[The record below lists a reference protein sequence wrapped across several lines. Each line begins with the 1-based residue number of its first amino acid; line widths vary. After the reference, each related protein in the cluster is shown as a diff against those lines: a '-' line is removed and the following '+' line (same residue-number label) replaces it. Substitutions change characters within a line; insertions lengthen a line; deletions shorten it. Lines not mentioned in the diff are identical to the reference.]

1 MQMVIIIVEAAAL
14 ILWMIFVKS
23 SFSAKVLTSD
33 KVAFIAD
40 WAYRLVINAKNIL
53 EISTGEEKK
62 RAVLN
67 QLEKIAEKNNISFS
81 KTELS
86 ALIEEAYEKMM
97 LKEDNK
103 NVH

>member
-1 MQMVIIIVEAAAL
+1 MQTVIILVEAAAL
-14 ILWMIFVKS
+14 ILWMIFVKT
-23 SFSAKVLTSD
+23 SFSAKILSSD
-33 KVAFIAD
+33 RVAFIAD

-53 EISTGEEKK
+53 EISTGAEKK
-62 RAVLN
+62 KSVLM

-97 LKEDNK
+97 LKENNK
-103 NVH
+103 NGN